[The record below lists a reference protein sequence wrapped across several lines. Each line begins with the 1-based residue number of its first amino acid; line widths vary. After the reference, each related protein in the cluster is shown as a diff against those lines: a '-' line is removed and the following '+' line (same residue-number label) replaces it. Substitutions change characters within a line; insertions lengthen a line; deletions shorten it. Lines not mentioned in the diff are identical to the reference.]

1 MTEWPKA
8 ERDLILIDTAAR
20 TTFLRGKFSPG
31 HKLEVAMAPA
41 SARAHGPCETCHIY
55 HKNAATD
62 ELFKRKG
69 GRREGRGDAFGQLGT
84 FA

>member
-31 HKLEVAMAPA
+31 HKLQVAMSLAYA
-41 SARAHGPCETCHIY
+41 SGPRVKHVISITKMPPQMNY
-55 HKNAATD
+55 S
-62 ELFKRKG
+62 RGKG
-69 GRREGRGDAFGQLGT
+69 REEGSAAFGQLGT